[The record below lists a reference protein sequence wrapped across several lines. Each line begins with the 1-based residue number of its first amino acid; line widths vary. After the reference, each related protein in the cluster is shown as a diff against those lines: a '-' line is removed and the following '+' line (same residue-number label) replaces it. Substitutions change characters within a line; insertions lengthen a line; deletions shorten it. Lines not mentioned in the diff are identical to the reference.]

1 MTRAIVESGT
11 ILEGKASEGGIPV
24 RIIREG
30 KGSTAT
36 YTREFLESN
45 AQVFANR
52 PMYLSHPE
60 DPSKPWKRNVDHIAG
75 RTGKVVEYKVVD
87 GVAGLYSTLTPREK
101 YRDLVEDFGDL
112 FGVSVYAP
120 DSAGT
125 EDADGEYIVE
135 SVPESPLISVD
146 LVPAAGAGG
155 RIEALIESIAALEQ
169 NKPGVTS
176 ASQEKEEMDNKEIAE
191 ALTAINA
198 LKSLVESLIAKL
210 DGNAQAEAQAKV
222 DAEAITSAVAE
233 ALAEFDS
240 KRKAIEE
247 TELLPAQR
255 ESLIEAAKRGEDI
268 SPLIEKEKK
277 VFNEAKSLSES
288 FEGRSFGTG
297 GTVTSA
303 VELGKVL

>member
-11 ILEGKASEGGIPV
+11 ILEGTASEGGIPV

-36 YTREFLESN
+36 YTRAFLESN

-52 PMYLSHPE
+52 PMYISHPE
-60 DPSKPWKRNVDHIAG
+60 DPSQPWKRNVDHIAG
-75 RTGKVVEYKVVD
+75 RTGKVVEYKIVD

-120 DSAGT
+120 DSVGD
-125 EDADGEYIVE
+125 EDDSGDYIVE
-135 SVPESPLISVD
+135 SVPDSPLISVD

-155 RIEALIESIAALEQ
+155 RIEALIESIAAIEQ
-169 NKPGVTS
+169 TKPGVTS
-176 ASQEKEEMDNKEIAE
+176 ASQEKEEMENNKEIVE
-191 ALTAINA
+191 AFNA

-210 DGNAQAEAQAKV
+210 DGNVQAEAQAKV

-240 KRKAIEE
+240 KRKVIEE

-255 ESLIEAAKRGEDI
+255 ESLIEAAKRGDDI

-277 VFNEAKSLSES
+277 VFNEAKSLTET
-288 FEGRSFGTG
+288 FTEGRSFGG
-297 GTVTSA
+297 GKVESA